1 MMACP
6 AARTPTGVGGAGEA
20 PVYGQKMTN
29 QEDYDKVKKLI
40 SKAKI
45 AIVTTVGETGQLVS
59 RPLAVLDRPFDG
71 QLMFFTQ
78 DPSPKTG
85 QVRAN
90 NHVNV
95 AIQADDGW
103 LSIAGTATVS
113 HDQEM
118 IDELW
123 NKEAQAWFENG
134 KDDPSVALLCV
145 DADTAE
151 YWTNE
156 SPKVVSAVKYAKAMV
171 TGTQPDIGDNA
182 TVKL

>member
-1 MMACP
+1 
-6 AARTPTGVGGAGEA
+6 
-20 PVYGQKMTN
+20 MTDA
-29 QEDYDKVKKLI
+29 EDREKVEKI
-40 SKAKI
+40 IAEAKI
-45 AIVTTVGETGQLVS
+45 ALVTTVAETGHLVA
-59 RPLAVLDRPFDG
+59 RPLALLDRPFDG

-90 NHVNV
+90 DHVNV
-95 AIQADDGW
+95 AMQVDNGW
-103 LSIAGTATVS
+103 LSVAGTARIS
-113 HDQEM
+113 RDASQ

-123 NKEAQAWFENG
+123 NKEAEAWFENG
-134 KDDPSVALLCV
+134 RDDPSVALLCV

-156 SPKVVSAVKYAKAMV
+156 TPKVITAVKYAKAMV
-171 TGTQPDIGDNA
+171 TGDQPDIGDNA

>member
-1 MMACP
+1 
-6 AARTPTGVGGAGEA
+6 
-20 PVYGQKMTN
+20 MTET
-29 QEDYDKVKKLI
+29 EDRAKVEKLI
-40 SKAKI
+40 KAAKI
-45 AIVTTVGETGQLVS
+45 AIVTTVGETGNLVS
-59 RPLAVLDRPFDG
+59 RPLALLDRPFDG
-71 QLMFFTQ
+71 ELMFFTQ

-95 AIQADDGW
+95 AIQVDNGW
-103 LSIAGTATVS
+103 LSIAGTARVS
-113 HDQEM
+113 HDQKL

-134 KDDPSVALLCV
+134 KDDPSVSLLCV

-151 YWTNE
+151 YWT
-156 SPKVVSAVKYAKAMV
+156 SDTPKVVAAVKYAKAMV
-171 TGTQPDIGDNA
+171 TGTTPDIGDNA